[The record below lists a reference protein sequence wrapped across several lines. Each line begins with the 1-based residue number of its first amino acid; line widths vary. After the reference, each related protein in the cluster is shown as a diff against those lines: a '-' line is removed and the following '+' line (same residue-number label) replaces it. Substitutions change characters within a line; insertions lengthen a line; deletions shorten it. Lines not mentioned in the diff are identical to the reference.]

1 MLLHN
6 RLNQLRGC
14 CLQRDAPPVSVR
26 GEAVEPGAASQDTI
40 AQIQPMAEQIVGAS
54 KLLDELIGHLP
65 ATPDTEQQQLSRI
78 AALLAE
84 NEAVGSELR
93 EVQGQAAGQL
103 MRVQA
108 LFGVL
113 ADAELRRRSASAEG
127 PG

>member
-1 MLLHN
+1 M
-6 RLNQLRGC
+6 QLSELGGVGDA
-14 CLQRDAPPVSVR
+14 LQRDAPPVSVR
-26 GEAVEPGAASQDTI
+26 GETVEPAAASQETI

-54 KLLDELIGHLP
+54 KTLDSLIQHLP
-65 ATPDTEQQQLSRI
+65 DISDTEQEQLERI

-93 EVQGQAAGQL
+93 EVQRQAAGQL

-108 LFGVL
+108 LYGAL
-113 ADAELRRRSASAEG
+113 ADAELQKRFAKAKVEP